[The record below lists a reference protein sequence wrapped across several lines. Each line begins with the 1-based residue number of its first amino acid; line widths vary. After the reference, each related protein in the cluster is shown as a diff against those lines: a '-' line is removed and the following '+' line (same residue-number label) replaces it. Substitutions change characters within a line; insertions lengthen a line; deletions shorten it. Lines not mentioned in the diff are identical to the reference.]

1 MSHYFYRSVIRPRS
15 AQSSQLT
22 AHFST
27 KTSATAK
34 KINTFPVS
42 SCSFWV
48 ASMSLYYLLLQKQLL
63 TALLR
68 WLFCRMFLLIF
79 PQVNTHFENYM
90 NKTRYLTVNYFL
102 PVHTL
107 NGIIAFRSEVL
118 YYKMMPEEAF
128 FADLQKGKKKKLLQA
143 NIQIKNA
150 SAPGLISLQ

>member
-1 MSHYFYRSVIRPRS
+1 
-15 AQSSQLT
+15 
-22 AHFST
+22 
-27 KTSATAK
+27 
-34 KINTFPVS
+34 
-42 SCSFWV
+42 
-48 ASMSLYYLLLQKQLL
+48 
-63 TALLR
+63 
-68 WLFCRMFLLIF
+68 MFLLIF

-128 FADLQKGKKKKLLQA
+128 FAGLQKGKKKKKLLQA